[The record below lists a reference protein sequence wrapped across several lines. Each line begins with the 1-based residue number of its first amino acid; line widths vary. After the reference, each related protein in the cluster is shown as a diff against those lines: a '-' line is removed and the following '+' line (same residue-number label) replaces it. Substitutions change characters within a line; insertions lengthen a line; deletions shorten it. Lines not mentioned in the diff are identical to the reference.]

1 MVILTVTQGDLQSLT
16 NKRKCTRNCN
26 PIYDLDKIHKIIHV
40 GIAKISLSKSKNW
53 FMYFIREYATS
64 IYKLLFRK

>member
-1 MVILTVTQGDLQSLT
+1 MAILTVTQGDLQSLT

-40 GIAKISLSKSKNW
+40 GIAKFL
-53 FMYFIREYATS
+53 
-64 IYKLLFRK
+64 